1 MEFDN
6 ELWYSLHHHGRF
18 SNPDIEECLKE
29 INSKIATSSENLKNA
44 DFLFITFGTSWIYR
58 HNIKNLI
65 VANCHKLPQNTFNKE
80 LLSIDEIAEEYGVL
94 INSLKTFNPKLKIV
108 FTVSPVRHW
117 KDGAF
122 GNQISKSIL
131 ILAINKITK
140 TFENTE
146 YFPSYELMIDDLRD
160 YRFYADDLLHPNL
173 QAIKYILEKFSE
185 TFLDE
190 ESRKIIA
197 EIEKINKSKTHRP
210 FHASLDSHKAFL
222 RANSKLVET
231 LSNKYPFL
239 NLEEEKEFFKI

>member
-1 MEFDN
+1 MHD
-6 ELWYSLHHHGRF
+6 H
-18 SNPDIEECLKE
+18 
-29 INSKIATSSENLKNA
+29 
-44 DFLFITFGTSWIYR
+44 
-58 HNIKNLI
+58 
-65 VANCHKLPQNTFNKE
+65 
-80 LLSIDEIAEEYGVL
+80 
-94 INSLKTFNPKLKIV
+94 
-108 FTVSPVRHW
+108 
-117 KDGAF
+117 
-122 GNQISKSIL
+122 
-131 ILAINKITK
+131 
-140 TFENTE
+140 
-146 YFPSYELMIDDLRD
+146 
-160 YRFYADDLLHPNL
+160 RFYADDLLHPNL